1 MMTSPILKFVESLK
15 AYILYVEKKVF
26 VYLQIKKFT
35 VGAAILDTTVFLIT
49 FSGTALKFIFSW
61 LQINSLY

>member
-1 MMTSPILKFVESLK
+1 MTSPILKFVESLK
-15 AYILYVEKKVF
+15 AYIFMYVEKKVF